1 MKSSSRRK
9 IALMVF
15 LLSFCAVRV
24 AAQSPPNAQA
34 PRQNAQSPLVIF
46 WEEGF
51 PVADTAATARADLAM
66 AIVGALYATSEQLAD
81 ALSRAETRMLLLPFG
96 SAFPEENWPSI
107 SAFLERGGNLLVLG
121 GQPFTRPAYLE
132 NKVWK
137 LRPPTLAFAR
147 KLFINEY
154 QTTPGSRGLQFQTNE
169 DVSPLRLPAF
179 DWVRAFSLT
188 IRLSDEDLY
197 PRGGSVGSIDARLAP
212 LTWGT
217 SAGRRLSAPA
227 VQIDHLQN
235 NFVGGRWILLACE
248 LPAGFIA
255 APSGRQMIQLLARQA
270 LEGAADFAV
279 RPAWPL
285 FLPGEPLTFQVR
297 WQHFGANPAPVRL
310 ELEVAAE
317 GRAPQRE
324 SFTFAP
330 GQFPFTTQVTLP
342 ASVGKGLHTV
352 TARLYEGDTLRGFNR
367 TGFWM
372 RDDALLRSGPQV
384 SVNEDFF
391 KIDGRTE
398 AILGTTYMASDVQ
411 REFFLR
417 PNAAVWDRDLAELRA
432 AGFNMLRTGW
442 WSAWDQVTKDG
453 AIHEEML
460 RALEAFLLTA
470 RKHGLPVQF
479 TFFSFIPEVLGGA
492 NAYLDPEA
500 LRRQK
505 ELLLTVVERFKDVPY
520 LSWDLINEPS
530 FANPNQLWMTRPN
543 RDRFELAAWNEWL
556 RARYA
561 NRAALA
567 EAWQM
572 VLPPEPEP
580 VPLPAEEEFST
591 QAAYRTA
598 RGSNALKLY
607 DYYLFAQ
614 EKFRS
619 WVEKLRDAIHATGS
633 KQLITVGQD
642 EGGVRDRLSP
652 AFFGDAVDFTTN
664 HTWWLLDDLLW
675 DSLAAKQPGK
685 PLLIQETGISRQLQV
700 DASARRSPQEEAHLL
715 ERKLA
720 IALGTSAGAI
730 HWLWHINSYMRD
742 DNEVVIGA
750 VRADGTEKPEAE
762 VLRKF
767 AAFAAQ
773 ASGSLS
779 RPEDPAVTIV
789 TSQAF
794 QYSAL
799 NWLALEAQTKAV
811 RALHSFC
818 RVPGAVLAENQL
830 ARLGNPRL
838 VILPSPHALNEESWQ
853 ALVKYV
859 ESGGTLLI
867 TGSPERDAHWRVT
880 QRLAALGLDAA
891 PQPITFR
898 QAEMDLGTEKVA
910 LSFAF
915 EKQQFIE
922 ALAVAD
928 GKTFRQLS
936 RGKGRIFLASY
947 PVELAEGL
955 DAAAALYSWVLR
967 HTGIEPPFEG
977 KLPSPGVLVRPVVMQ
992 DSVLYLFV
1000 SESGADEE
1008 INLRDKTTGAEL
1020 RFRLPPQRAT
1030 LKLLDKRTGKVIADL
1045 AY

>member
-1 MKSSSRRK
+1 MRK
-9 IALMVF
+9 MAFIVG
-15 LLSFCAVRV
+15 LLCFCTVCV
-24 AAQSPPNAQA
+24 AAQAPPKAQA
-34 PRQNAQSPLVIF
+34 PQPPVVVF
-46 WEEGF
+46 WEDGF
-51 PVADTAATARADLAM
+51 PAGDTAAPKRADLAA
-66 AIVGALYATSEQLAD
+66 AIPDSSFASSEQLAD
-81 ALSRAETRMLLLPFG
+81 ALARTETRLLVLPFG
-96 SAFPEENWPSI
+96 SVFPEENWQSI

-121 GQPFTRPAYLE
+121 GQPFTRPAYRE
-132 NKVWK
+132 EKVWK
-137 LRPPTLAFAR
+137 LRASTLAYAK

-154 QTTPGSRGLQFQTNE
+154 QSTPGSRGLQYQANE
-169 DVSPLRLPAF
+169 DVAPLRLPVF
-179 DWVRAFSLT
+179 DWARAYSLT

-197 PRGGSVGSIDARLAP
+197 PRGGSAGSIDARLVP
-212 LTWGT
+212 LAWGT

-235 NFVGGRWILLACE
+235 NFVGGRWIFLACD
-248 LPAGFIA
+248 LPGSFFA
-255 APSGRQMIQLLARQA
+255 APSGRQMILLLVRQA
-270 LEGAADFAV
+270 LDGAADFAV

-285 FLPGEPLTFQVR
+285 FLPGEPLTFHVR
-297 WQHFGANPAPVRL
+297 WQRFAAKPAPVRL

-317 GRAPQRE
+317 GRAPHRE

-342 ASVGKGLHTV
+342 ASGDKGLHIF
-352 TARLYEGDTLRGFNR
+352 TARLYEGDTQRGFYR

-372 RDDALLRSGPQV
+372 RDDALLRSGPKV
-384 SVNEDFF
+384 SVNENFF
-391 KIDGRTE
+391 EIDGHTQ

-505 ELLLTVVERFKDVPY
+505 ELLLAVVERFKDVPY

-530 FANPNQLWMTRPN
+530 FANPNQLWVTRPN

-561 NRAALA
+561 SRAALA

-572 VLPPEPEP
+572 VLPLEPE
-580 VPLPAEEEFST
+580 PLPAEEEFST

-614 EKFRS
+614 DKFRG
-619 WVEKLRDAIHATGS
+619 WVEQLRDAIRATGS

-685 PLLIQETGISRQLQV
+685 PLLIQETGISRQLRL
-700 DASARRSPQEEAHLL
+700 DASARRSPQEDAQLL

-720 IALGTSAGAI
+720 IALGTGAGAI

-742 DNEVVIGA
+742 DNEVAIGA

-767 AAFAAQ
+767 AVFAAQ

-811 RALHSFC
+811 RVLHSYC

-891 PQPITFR
+891 PQPLTFR

-910 LSFAF
+910 LSFSF
-915 EKQQFIE
+915 EKQQFTE
-922 ALAVAD
+922 ALAAAD
-928 GKTFRQLS
+928 GKTFRELS

-955 DAAAALYSWVLR
+955 DAVVALYSWVLR
-967 HTGIEPPFEG
+967 RIGIEPLFIG
-977 KLPSPGVLVRPVVMQ
+977 KLSSPGVLVRPLVMQ
-992 DSVLYLFV
+992 ESVLYLFV
-1000 SESGADEE
+1000 SESTADEE
-1008 INLRDKTTGAEL
+1008 VYLRDRTTGAEI
-1020 RFRLPPQRAT
+1020 RFRLPAQRAT
-1030 LKLLDKRTGKVIADL
+1030 LKLLDRRTGQVIADL

>member
-1 MKSSSRRK
+1 MRK
-9 IALMVF
+9 LAFISC
-15 LLSFCAVRV
+15 LLCFCAVCV
-24 AAQSPPNAQA
+24 AAQAPPKAHA
-34 PRQNAQSPLVIF
+34 PQPPVVVF
-46 WEEGF
+46 WEDGF
-51 PVADTAATARADLAM
+51 PTADTAAPARAGLAA
-66 AIVGALYATSEQLAD
+66 AIPTLTFATSEQLGD
-81 ALSRAETRMLLLPFG
+81 ALARAETRLLVLPFG
-96 SAFPEENWPSI
+96 SAFPEENWLSI
-107 SAFLERGGNLLVLG
+107 SVFLERGGNLLVLG
-121 GQPFTRPAYLE
+121 GQPFTRPAYRAEKL
-132 NKVWK
+132 WK
-137 LRPPTLAFAR
+137 LRPSTLAYAK

-154 QTTPGSRGLQFQTNE
+154 QSTPGSRGLQFQAND
-169 DVSPLRLPAF
+169 DVVPLRLPVF
-179 DWVRAFSLT
+179 DWARAFSLT

-197 PRGGSVGSIDARLAP
+197 PRGGSAGSIDARLAP
-212 LTWGT
+212 LAWGT
-217 SAGRRLSAPA
+217 SSGRRLSAPA
-227 VQIDHLQN
+227 VQVDHLQN
-235 NFVGGRWILLACE
+235 NFVGGRWIFLACD
-248 LPAGFIA
+248 LPANFFA
-255 APSGRQMIQLLARQA
+255 AAAGRQMIPLLVSQA
-270 LEGAADFAV
+270 LGGAEDFVV

-285 FLPGEPLTFQVR
+285 FLRGEPLTFQMR
-297 WQHFGANPAPVRL
+297 WQRFGANLPPVRL
-310 ELEVAAE
+310 ELEVVAE
-317 GRAPQRE
+317 GQTSHRE

-342 ASVGKGLHTV
+342 ASGGKGLHTV
-352 TARLYEGDTLRGFNR
+352 TARLYTGDTLRGFYR

-372 RDDALLRSGPQV
+372 RDDALLRSGPRV
-384 SVNEDFF
+384 SVNESFF
-391 KIDGRTE
+391 QLGGHTQ

-470 RKHGLPVQF
+470 RKHALPVQF

-505 ELLLTVVERFKDVPY
+505 ELLTTVVERFKDVPY
-520 LSWDLINEPS
+520 LFWDLINEPS
-530 FANPNQLWMTRPN
+530 FANANQLWITRPN

-561 NRAALA
+561 SRAALA

-598 RGSNALKLY
+598 RGSNSLKLY

-614 EKFRS
+614 GKFRG
-619 WVEKLRDAIHATGS
+619 WVEQLRDAIRATGS

-685 PLLIQETGISRQLQV
+685 PLLIQETGISRQLWL
-700 DASARRSPQEEAHLL
+700 DASARRSPQEDAHLL

-742 DNEVVIGA
+742 DNEVAIGA

-779 RPEDPAVTIV
+779 RPADPEVTIV

-811 RALHSFC
+811 RALHSYC

-838 VILPSPHALNEESWQ
+838 VILPSPHALSEESWQ
-853 ALVKYV
+853 MLVKYV
-859 ESGGTLLI
+859 EHGGTLLI
-867 TGSPERDAHWRVT
+867 TGSPERDAHWRLT
-880 QRLAALGLDAA
+880 RRLAALGLDAV

-898 QAEMDLGTEKVA
+898 QAELDLGTEKVA
-910 LSFAF
+910 LSFVF

-922 ALAVAD
+922 ALAVTD
-928 GKTFRQLS
+928 GKTFRELS
-936 RGKGRIFLASY
+936 RGNGRIFLAGY

-955 DAAAALYSWVLR
+955 DAAAALYSWVLHR
-967 HTGIEPPFEG
+967 TGIEPPFGG
-977 KLPSPGVLVRPVVMQ
+977 KLPSPGVLVRPLVMQ

-1000 SESGADEE
+1000 SESGRDEE
-1008 INLRDKTTGAEL
+1008 IAITDKFTGVEL
-1020 RFRLPPQRAT
+1020 RFRLPSQRAT
-1030 LKLLDKRTGKVIADL
+1030 LKLLDKGTGKVISEYAF
-1045 AY
+1045 

>member
-1 MKSSSRRK
+1 MRK
-9 IALMVF
+9 MALIAC
-15 LLSFCAVRV
+15 LLCFCAVGLP
-24 AAQSPPNAQA
+24 AQQKAQPP
-34 PRQNAQSPLVIF
+34 VVVF
-46 WEEGF
+46 WEDGF
-51 PVADTAATARADLAM
+51 PTADTAPPARADLAA
-66 AIVGALYATSEQLAD
+66 AIPTSMFATSERLAD
-81 ALSRAETRMLLLPFG
+81 ALARAEARLLVLPFG
-96 SAFPEENWPSI
+96 SAFPEENWQHI

-121 GQPFTRPAYLE
+121 GQPFTRPAYRAE
-132 NKVWK
+132 KAWK
-137 LRPPTLAFAR
+137 LRQSTLAYAK

-154 QTTPGSRGLQFQTNE
+154 QSTPASSGLQFQANE
-169 DVSPLRLPAF
+169 DIAPHRLPAF
-179 DWVRAFSLT
+179 DWARAYSLT

-197 PRGGSVGSIDARLAP
+197 LRGGSAGSMDARLTP
-212 LTWGT
+212 LAWGT

-235 NFVGGRWILLACE
+235 NFVGGRWIFLACE
-248 LPAGFIA
+248 LPDGFFA
-255 APSGRQMIQLLARQA
+255 APSGRQAIQLLARQS
-270 LEGAADFAV
+270 LEGATDFVV

-285 FLPGEPLTFQVR
+285 FLPGEPPTFHVR
-297 WQHFGANPAPVRL
+297 WQRFAAKPAPMRL
-310 ELEVAAE
+310 EMEIAAE
-317 GRAPQRE
+317 GRAPQKQ
-324 SFTFAP
+324 SFLFAP

-342 ASVGKGLHTV
+342 ASGGKGLHIV
-352 TARLYEGDTLRGFNR
+352 TARLYEGDTLRGFYR
-367 TGFWM
+367 TGFWI
-372 RDDALLRSGPQV
+372 RDDALLRSGPHI
-384 SVNEDFF
+384 SVNENFF
-391 KIDGRTE
+391 TSDGHTQ

-417 PNAAVWDRDLAELRA
+417 SNAYVWDRDLGELRA

-505 ELLLTVVERFKDVPY
+505 ELLLAVVERFKDVPY

-530 FANPNQLWMTRPN
+530 FANANQLWMTRPN
-543 RDRFELAAWNEWL
+543 RDRYEFAAWNEWL

-561 NRAALA
+561 SRAALA

-572 VLPPEPEP
+572 VLPPESEA
-580 VPLPAEEEFST
+580 VPLPADEEFST
-591 QAAYRTA
+591 QAAYRTM

-614 EKFRS
+614 EKFRG
-619 WVEKLRDAIHATGS
+619 WVVQLRDTIRATGS

-642 EGGVRDRLSP
+642 EGGVRDRPSP

-685 PLLIQETGISRQLQV
+685 PLLIQETGISRQLRL
-700 DASARRSPQEEAHLL
+700 DASARRSPQADAHLL

-720 IALGTSAGAI
+720 VAMGTSAGAI
-730 HWLWHINSYMRD
+730 HWLWHVNSYMRD
-742 DNEVVIGA
+742 DNEAAIGA
-750 VRADGTEKPEAE
+750 IRADGTEKPEAE

-767 AAFAAQ
+767 AAFAAK

-779 RPEDPAVTIV
+779 KPEAPAVTIV

-811 RALHSFC
+811 RALHSYC
-818 RVPGAVLAENQL
+818 RVTGAVLAENQIEK
-830 ARLGNPRL
+830 LGNPRL

-853 ALVKYV
+853 TLIKYV

-867 TGSPERDAHWRVT
+867 TGSPERDAQWRVT

-898 QAEMDLGTEKVA
+898 QAQMELGTEKVA

-922 ALAVAD
+922 SLAVSD
-928 GKTFRQLS
+928 GKAFRELS

-967 HTGIEPPFEG
+967 RTGIEPLFDGE
-977 KLPSPGVLVRPVVMQ
+977 LPSPGVLVRPVVMQ
-992 DSVLYLFV
+992 ECVLYLIV
-1000 SESGADEE
+1000 SESAADEE
-1008 INLRDKTTGAEL
+1008 IGLRDKTSGAEL
-1020 RFRLPPQRAT
+1020 RFRLPTQRAT
-1030 LKLLDKRTGKVIADL
+1030 LKLLDKRTGKVIADFTQ
-1045 AY
+1045 